1 MKLGDIFEFT
11 NNRIRILMLDDNEI
25 FYGTV
30 NQDGIFDYAKSRTIS
45 YYRTPRD
52 FFEKNSRFIASMK
65 LSEKELEIHRPDLP
79 LRLNCFKNIF
89 WTTELFN
96 YVGKFEEFLNKAGI
110 LMDNLEGLKIPKLN
124 IVATSQQNSNKKPVL
139 IESTEGEITAK
150 DLLFQCF
157 NIQREYV
164 KLDKPY
170 FSRFRLIPGGR
181 EEKRLRGIGLYR
193 LGIKG
198 NIPSYYIG
206 GEVSMMEL
214 ESEERF
220 IVKK

>member
-1 MKLGDIFEFT
+1 
-11 NNRIRILMLDDNEI
+11 MLDDNEV

-30 NQDGIFDYAKSRTIS
+30 NKDGIFDYSKYQTIS

-52 FFEKNSRFIASMK
+52 FFEKNSRFIDSME

-89 WTTELFN
+89 WTTEIFLN
-96 YVGKFEEFLNKAGI
+96 LDEFEVFLNKAGI
-110 LMDNLEGLKIPKLN
+110 LIDNLEGIKVSKLN
-124 IVATSQQNSNKKPVL
+124 IVPTSQQNSKKKPVL
-139 IESTEGEITAK
+139 IEFNEQGINGK
-150 DLLFQCF
+150 DLLLKCF
-157 NIQREYV
+157 SIQREYV
-164 KLDKPY
+164 KLEKPY
-170 FSRFRLIPGGR
+170 FSRFRLIPNGR
-181 EEKRLRGIGLYR
+181 EEKRLSGIGLYR

-214 ESEERF
+214 ES
-220 IVKK
+220 KKEYVV

>member
-1 MKLGDIFEFT
+1 
-11 NNRIRILMLDDNEI
+11 MLDDNEV

-30 NQDGIFDYAKSRTIS
+30 NQDGIFDYAKCKTIS

-52 FFEKNSRFIASMK
+52 FFEKNSRFIDSME

-79 LRLNCFKNIF
+79 LRLNCLKNIF
-89 WTTELFN
+89 WTTELFKN
-96 YVGKFEEFLNKAGI
+96 LSEFEGFLNKAGI
-110 LMDNLEGLKIPKLN
+110 LIDNLEGIN
-124 IVATSQQNSNKKPVL
+124 ISRLHIVPTSQQNSNKKPVL
-139 IESTEGEITAK
+139 IEFNEREINGK

-157 NIQREYV
+157 SIQREYV
-164 KLDKPY
+164 KLEKPY
-170 FSRFRLIPGGR
+170 FSRYRLIPNGR
-181 EEKRLRGIGLYR
+181 EEKRLTGIGLYR

-214 ESEERF
+214 DSKEDY
-220 IVKK
+220 IV

>member
-1 MKLGDIFEFT
+1 MKPGDIFQFT

-30 NQDGIFDYAKSRTIS
+30 NQDGIFDYAKYKTIS

-52 FFEKNSRFIASMK
+52 FFEKNSRFIDSMK
-65 LSEKELEIHRPDLP
+65 LSETEIEIHRPDLP
-79 LRLNCFKNIF
+79 LRLNCFKNTF
-89 WTTELFN
+89 WTTELFKN
-96 YVGKFEEFLNKAGI
+96 LGEFEEFLNKTGI
-110 LMDNLEGLKIPKLN
+110 QIDNLEGIEISKIN
-124 IVATSQQNSNKKPVL
+124 IVPTSQQNSHKKPVL
-139 IESTEGEITAK
+139 IESNEEEITGK

-164 KLDKPY
+164 KFEKPY

-181 EEKRLRGIGLYR
+181 EEKRLTGIGLYR

-214 ESEERF
+214 ESKKEY
-220 IVKK
+220 IV